1 LEILSASSSDCSS
14 VGRTR
19 NKRSGLIPRFCV
31 DKYVSWGTVYT
42 HMKKLVIKESKTI
55 RRKVYDFLR
64 EQLLSGEIPPHE
76 RLIETKIAQEI
87 GISRTPVREALHN
100 LELEGLIESIPRV
113 GYVVKPISKD
123 EIEEICDIRTINECL
138 AARWA
143 MQRIT
148 PRELQAL
155 EKNLLVSE
163 AEVTKGNPR
172 SFVELD
178 AEFHEIVARASGS
191 ERLLELCQTLRRHML
206 RYRIE
211 SIFTAEN
218 VFRAIAGHQ
227 RIFDCIAK
235 KDEEGVEQAVKD
247 HLETSKKDV
256 LRYAF
261 GEDQQKVAGIE
272 SA

>member
-1 LEILSASSSDCSS
+1 LGKKFRSRFSREN
-14 VGRTR
+14 R
-19 NKRSGLIPRFCV
+19 NERSCLIPRFCV
-31 DKYVSWGTVYT
+31 DKYICWGTVYT

-76 RLIETKIAQEI
+76 RLIETKIAQEV

-100 LELEGLIESIPRV
+100 LEMEGLIEAIPRV

-123 EIEEICDIRTINECL
+123 EIEEICQIRTINECL

-148 PRELQAL
+148 PKELQAL
-155 EKNLLVSE
+155 EKNLSVSE
-163 AEVTKGNPR
+163 AEVKKGNPR

-206 RYRIE
+206 RYRIALRKR
-211 SIFTAEN
+211 TR
-218 VFRAIAGHQ
+218 RASSRRS
-227 RIFDCIAK
+227 RIIWRRLK
-235 KDEEGVEQAVKD
+235 K
-247 HLETSKKDV
+247 TSCATHSGRVSKRLPA
-256 LRYAF
+256 LRAHN
-261 GEDQQKVAGIE
+261 E
-272 SA
+272 

>member
-1 LEILSASSSDCSS
+1 MREVVLFHGFVLTYTS
-14 VGRTR
+14 VGVQYTR
-19 NKRSGLIPRFCV
+19 
-31 DKYVSWGTVYT
+31 
-42 HMKKLVIKESKTI
+42 MKKLVIKESKTI

-64 EQLLSGEIPPHE
+64 EQLLSGAIPPHE
-76 RLIETKIAQEI
+76 RLIETKIAQEV

-113 GYVVKPISKD
+113 GYVVKAISRD
-123 EIEEICDIRTINECL
+123 EIEEICKIRTINECL

-155 EKNLLVSE
+155 EKNLSVSE
-163 AEVTKGNPR
+163 EEARQGNAR
-172 SFVELD
+172 SFIELD

-191 ERLLELCQTLRRHML
+191 ERLLELCQMLRRHML

-211 SIFTAEN
+211 SIFNAEN
-218 VFRAIAGHQ
+218 VIQAIAGHR
-227 RIFDCIAK
+227 RIFECIAK
-235 KDEEGVEQAVKD
+235 KDEACIEQAVKD
-247 HLETSKKDV
+247 HLETAKQDV

-261 GEDQQKVAGIE
+261 GEDQQKIAVIE

>member
-1 LEILSASSSDCSS
+1 LTNTS
-14 VGRTR
+14 VGV
-19 NKRSGLIPRFCV
+19 L
-31 DKYVSWGTVYT
+31 YT

-76 RLIETKIAQEI
+76 RLIETKIAQEV

-123 EIEEICDIRTINECL
+123 EIEEICEIRTINECL

-155 EKNLLVSE
+155 ERNLSISE
-163 AEVTKGNPR
+163 AEVKKGNPR

-211 SIFTAEN
+211 SIFNAEN
-218 VFRAIAGHQ
+218 VLRAIGGHQ

-235 KDEEGVEQAVKD
+235 RDEACIEQAVKD
-247 HLETSKKDV
+247 HLETAKQDV
-256 LRYAF
+256 VRYAF
-261 GEDQQKVAGIE
+261 GEDHEKRDALTMTG
-272 SA
+272 SNA